1 MSVLYP
7 AHLCMKCSLGI
18 SRKKILKRL
27 LPYLIQRP
35 QKNVQPL
42 SQCYQC
48 EPRQTLTRLKWKK
61 PSPASLDGVREGWM
75 GKEDFLLTRCPY
87 HKFSSVVQLCPTLC
101 DPMDCCMPG
110 FPVHHQLPELAQTH
124 VHLSWIDNAIQ
135 PSLLCHPFLLP
146 SVFLRIRVHF
156 NESVPLIRWP
166 KYWSCSFSISPST
179 E

>member
-1 MSVLYP
+1 MYRWP
-7 AHLCMKCSLGI
+7 H
-18 SRKKILKRL
+18 
-27 LPYLIQRP
+27 Q
-35 QKNVQPL
+35 
-42 SQCYQC
+42 
-48 EPRQTLTRLKWKK
+48 
-61 PSPASLDGVREGWM
+61 
-75 GKEDFLLTRCPY
+75 
-87 HKFSSVVQLCPTLC
+87 FSSVVQLCPTLC

-166 KYWSCSFSISPST
+166 KYWSFSFSISLSNEYSGMISFRIDWLDLLT
-179 E
+179 VQETLKRVLQHHSSKASILWHSAFCIISIHDYWKHQSFDKTDLCQQSNASDF